1 MDPSTT
7 PSPTPEP
14 ASGAPPTK
22 ENVQAEIAGLRADLA
37 GEKYDQAADA
47 PDRVAALA
55 RYKALLTQRAALE
68 AAATPEAAPT
78 PPPDPSLPLPPLP
91 PGGEYSPA
99 DKLVVQEFARVAP
112 SLDIAPAEASE
123 LLTYI
128 VSQLTAEPPD
138 QDVSEATLKREWGK
152 DYARNLAAA
161 QLAFSILPASVRA
174 ALARDGFDNDVTV
187 IRRLAK
193 AGAGRLGAQEEM
205 ARMRAD
211 ATHPLNNAMHLDHG
225 TAVARYTALT
235 RQAYA
240 TNVKTDTAPGH
251 VRR

>member
-22 ENVQAEIAGLRADLA
+22 ENVQAEIDGLRADLA

-138 QDVSEATLKREWGK
+138 QDVSEATLKQEWGK

-174 ALARDGFDNDVTV
+174 ALERDGFGNDVTV

-193 AGAGRLGAQEEM
+193 AGAGRLGAKAEM
-205 ARMRAD
+205 DAMRSTP
-211 ATHPLNNAMHLDHG
+211 THPLNNAMHPDHG
-225 TAVARYTALT
+225 AAVARYTALT
-235 RQAYA
+235 RQAYE
-240 TNVKTDTAPGH
+240 TTVGPDAPGH